1 MNFFQAMSL
10 GWVPVATV
18 ADLQDSPL
26 PPADHPGP
34 DLKLDPPA
42 ELLPGGRTKANT
54 APRASQKQPPNAPVS
69 WQLQNQNKLLIK
81 DQKGGRGRK
90 PTPQISRLSDDS
102 CR

>member
-42 ELLPGGRTKANT
+42 PLSSCQVVELKQTLLHVPLRNSHQMLPYHGNCR
-54 APRASQKQPPNAPVS
+54 
-69 WQLQNQNKLLIK
+69 IK
-81 DQKGGRGRK
+81 
-90 PTPQISRLSDDS
+90 TSS
-102 CR
+102 